1 MTITAEP
8 AVTQGKKSVTVAAI
22 LLAAGKS
29 QRMGLCKQL
38 LQLADRP
45 AVAHCLDTHLAAGI
59 GEIVAVVSPGAEEV
73 AAAVSRYPVVVAV
86 NESDSCDMADSVRT
100 GSAHL
105 ASNPTGIL
113 VALADHPLV
122 RPATVRSLVEL
133 HGQEPGAILIP
144 VHDGAKG
151 HPTLFPAPILRDICI
166 VPTLRDVI
174 ARHRDKV
181 RLVPVADE
189 GVVMDMDVWEDY
201 LAVTERLNPPG

>member
-1 MTITAEP
+1 MN
-8 AVTQGKKSVTVAAI
+8 VAAI

-45 AVAHCLDTHLAAGI
+45 AVAHCLDTLTAVGLK
-59 GEIVAVVSPGAEEV
+59 EIVAVVSPSGDEV
-73 AAAVSRYPVVVAV
+73 AAALSHYPVVVVA

-100 GSAHL
+100 GL
-105 ASNPTGIL
+105 ARLTSGSTGVL

-122 RPATVRSLVEL
+122 RPDTVQALVNR
-133 HGQEPGAILIP
+133 HGEEPDAILIP

-151 HPTLFPAPILRDICI
+151 HPTLFPAAILQEIGQ
-166 VPTLRDVI
+166 VATLRDVI
-174 ARHRDKV
+174 GRHRDQV

-201 LAVTERLNPPG
+201 LAVAERLNSPG

>member
-8 AVTQGKKSVTVAAI
+8 AVKQGKKSVTVAAI

-45 AVAHCLDTHLAAGI
+45 AVAHCLDTLLTAGI
-59 GEIVAVVSPGAEEV
+59 EEVIAVVSPDAQEV

-86 NESDSCDMADSVRT
+86 NGSDSCDMADSART
-100 GSAHL
+100 GL
-105 ASNPTGIL
+105 ARLTSGPTGIL

-122 RPATVRSLVEL
+122 SPATVRSLVEL

-151 HPTLFPAPILRDICI
+151 HPTLFPAPILREIDEAA
-166 VPTLRDVI
+166 TLRDVI

-201 LAVTERLNPPG
+201 LAVTERLNPLG

>member
-1 MTITAEP
+1 MNNTTVP
-8 AVTQGKKSVTVAAI
+8 AREEKAAAVAAI

-29 QRMGLCKQL
+29 QRMGVCKQL

-45 AVAHCLDTHLAAGI
+45 AVAHCLDTLLAANI
-59 GEIVAVVSPGAEEV
+59 KEIVAVVSPDAEDV

-86 NESDSCDMADSVRT
+86 NETGSCDMADSVRT
-100 GSAHL
+100 GLAHL
-105 ASNPTGIL
+105 SPNATGIL

-122 RPATVRSLVEL
+122 RPATVKALADL
-133 HGQEPGAILIP
+133 HGQEPDAILIP

-151 HPTLFPAPILRDICI
+151 HPTLFPVSLLQDLRQ
-166 VPTLRDVI
+166 VATLRDVI
-174 ARHRDKV
+174 GRHRDKV

-201 LAVTERLNPPG
+201 LAVAERLSSPG